1 MQSKIENSK
10 VDVGKPSQRLKADSM
25 LLLVAFIWGSAFVVQ
40 RIAAL
45 QVGVF
50 FFNGLRFLLA
60 AFFLLPFVLLGSQR
74 SFHSLKRADALAIL
88 LPGFLLWAGAGLQ
101 QTGLQYTTAGNA
113 GFITGLYVVIIPILL
128 TLSGAQRPRPAI
140 WLAALLAVSGL
151 FLLSTGVKFQLN
163 IGDALELAGAFFWA
177 LHVLTIAWLVKRLDV
192 LVLAIGQYL
201 VCSALNLLTGLAF
214 ERETIPLIANAW
226 WAIAYTGILS
236 VGLGYTLQIVGQR
249 EAPPAD
255 AAIILSMEAIFAA
268 LFGWMILDEALT
280 PIQLFGCGV
289 MLAGMLLAQV
299 DTIKRQQEA
308 G

>member
-1 MQSKIENSK
+1 MLSKMGNSQA
-10 VDVGKPSQRLKADSM
+10 DASKPGRRLKADLM

-60 AFFLLPFVLLGSQR
+60 AFFLLPFVLLSPQR
-74 SFHSLKRADALAIL
+74 SFRTLKRADAFAIL
-88 LPGFLLWAGAGLQ
+88 FTGFLLWAGAGLQ
-101 QTGLQYTTAGNA
+101 QAGMKFTTAGNA

-128 TLSGAQRPRPAI
+128 ALSGAQRPRKAI
-140 WLAALLAVSGL
+140 WFAVILAALGL
-151 FLLSTGVKFQLN
+151 FLLSTGGKFLLS
-163 IGDALELAGAFFWA
+163 IGDALELVGAFFWA

-201 VCSALNLLTGLAF
+201 ACSALNLLTGLAF
-214 ERETIPLIANAW
+214 EHETIPMISNAW

-236 VGLGYTLQIVGQR
+236 VGLGYTMQIAGQR

-255 AAIILSMEAIFAA
+255 AAIILSMEAVFAA
-268 LFGWMILDEALT
+268 LFGWMILYEALT
-280 PIQLFGCGV
+280 PIQFLGCGI

-299 DTIKRQQEA
+299 DAIKR
-308 G
+308 